1 MCVQN
6 RHEICLIQFN
16 FRSFMDSKKCIIC
29 GNELKAEDDEDT
41 CSRECAIAASF

>member
-6 RHEICLIQFN
+6 RHELCLIQFSI
-16 FRSFMDSKKCIIC
+16 RSFMDSKKCMIC
-29 GNELKAEDDEDT
+29 GHELKAEDEEDT